1 MGFQEPM
8 TRIGKGV
15 TVISRSFHP
24 SQQLITVDGI
34 SACRDTNLGRNSEDQ
49 AVLFQTAME
58 GKHNF

>member
-15 TVISRSFHP
+15 IISLSFHP
-24 SQQLITVDGI
+24 SQQLITVDGM
-34 SACRDTNLGRNSEDQ
+34 SACRDTNLRRSSENQ
-49 AVLFQTAME
+49 AVLFQTEME

>member
-15 TVISRSFHP
+15 IISLSFHP
-24 SQQLITVDGI
+24 SQQLITVDGMR
-34 SACRDTNLGRNSEDQ
+34 ACRDTNLGRSSENQ
-49 AVLFQTAME
+49 AVLFQTEMK